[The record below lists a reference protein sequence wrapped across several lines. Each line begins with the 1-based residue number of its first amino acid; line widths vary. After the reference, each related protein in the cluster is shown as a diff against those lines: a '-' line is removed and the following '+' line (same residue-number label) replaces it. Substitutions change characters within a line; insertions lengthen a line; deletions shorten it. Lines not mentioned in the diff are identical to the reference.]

1 MEETFETIQKIVSEK
16 GYVDANALNRLTKRM
31 NKQPQ
36 DTCDKPQ
43 PSTSR
48 VLKPE
53 NKPKRNAGGGDREGK
68 IKASS
73 IRKDITY
80 THGDLGNSPSEVTIY
95 RKAVKD
101 KKKESDK
108 RFSSSSEEME
118 IDAVDYDGVQTGC
131 HSDDNLSMAHS
142 FIAEMR
148 RSYEENRHG
157 RNKSRGCT
165 PERFDRYKP
174 ESRKRD
180 DSPMDRVEH
189 MIRNA
194 EANRMKIFNTP
205 GKQLPLDLNREFV
218 HSAMVDKTYMLVA
231 SHLEESVI
239 RKIENAE
246 YVDFSKLIPKDK
258 ILAEEETELKLI
270 MKEGRTFYVPVKEAT
285 SISNFN
291 HWEQAFRV
299 YSNIYLRKN
308 PDRATEL
315 IQYNHV
321 IHSASLIYIWS
332 NVYAYDQDFRIHMSR
347 HPGRSWATLLQQS
360 WSIRLQE
367 KLRGSDTFQ
376 SFGGKHSKRGSFGGN
391 KSASNSEPCR
401 KFNRRKYTFGPNC
414 KFEHRCSYCFK
425 FSHAAVNCRKAMQDM
440 QDN

>member
-16 GYVDANALNRLTKRM
+16 GYVDADALNRLTKRM

-36 DTCDKPQ
+36 DTRDKPQ

-53 NKPKRNAGGGDREGK
+53 NKLKRNAGGGDREGK

-157 RNKSRGCT
+157 
-165 PERFDRYKP
+165 
-174 ESRKRD
+174 
-180 DSPMDRVEH
+180 
-189 MIRNA
+189 
-194 EANRMKIFNTP
+194 
-205 GKQLPLDLNREFV
+205 
-218 HSAMVDKTYMLVA
+218 
-231 SHLEESVI
+231 
-239 RKIENAE
+239 
-246 YVDFSKLIPKDK
+246 
-258 ILAEEETELKLI
+258 
-270 MKEGRTFYVPVKEAT
+270 
-285 SISNFN
+285 
-291 HWEQAFRV
+291 
-299 YSNIYLRKN
+299 
-308 PDRATEL
+308 
-315 IQYNHV
+315 
-321 IHSASLIYIWS
+321 
-332 NVYAYDQDFRIHMSR
+332 
-347 HPGRSWATLLQQS
+347 
-360 WSIRLQE
+360 
-367 KLRGSDTFQ
+367 
-376 SFGGKHSKRGSFGGN
+376 
-391 KSASNSEPCR
+391 
-401 KFNRRKYTFGPNC
+401 
-414 KFEHRCSYCFK
+414 
-425 FSHAAVNCRKAMQDM
+425 
-440 QDN
+440 